1 MDHRHKIREF
11 LARFF
16 QADQLRGQDDIFA
29 MGFVNSLFAMQLVM
43 YIESEF
49 GITIDDQDLEITNF
63 NTVDNIDVFITRK
76 RCAVGV

>member
-1 MDHRHKIREF
+1 
-11 LARFF
+11 
-16 QADQLRGQDDIFA
+16 